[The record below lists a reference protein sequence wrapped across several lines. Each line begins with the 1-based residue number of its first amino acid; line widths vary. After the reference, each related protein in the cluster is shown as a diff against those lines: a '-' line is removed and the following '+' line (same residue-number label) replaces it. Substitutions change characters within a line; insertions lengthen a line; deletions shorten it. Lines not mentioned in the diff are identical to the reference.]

1 MIQYLFFDC
10 RFMRMVWASV
20 YAAWGISKPRNM
32 ANMFGSRLNRVP
44 KDFKPLV
51 GATTL
56 CWSVWL
62 CRNGAVFDNKQSSFL
77 QVVFSTMHWLRTWAI
92 LQRPSSQEVL
102 VETYLFWLRWPRY
115 FLLGHMGGSLV
126 LGLTAIRVSG
136 LLSSSFRLWA
146 VPAEIGNISR

>member
-1 MIQYLFFDC
+1 MIQHLFFDC
-10 RFMRMVWASV
+10 RFTPMVWAPV
-20 YAAWGISKPRNM
+20 YAAWGIPKPCM
-32 ANMFGSRLNRVP
+32 SNMFGSWLNRVP

-51 GATTL
+51 LLGAAAL

-62 CRNGAVFDNKQSSFL
+62 CRNGVVFDNKQFSFL
-77 QVVFSTMHWLRTWAI
+77 QVIFSTMHWLRTWAI
-92 LQRPSSQEVL
+92 LQRPSSREVL
-102 VETYLFWLRWPRY
+102 VETSLFWLRWPMY

-146 VPAEIGNISR
+146 VPA